1 VTLIELNTLDRK
13 TGTEVLQR
21 CCGSTQWV
29 SQMLEA
35 RPFASL
41 DHLMQQSE
49 EIWWR
54 LSEADWK
61 EAFRHHPQIG
71 DLASLREKFAAT
83 ASWAEGE
90 QSGVRSASEE
100 ILQKLAEGN
109 RLYAERFGY
118 IFIVCATG
126 KSAEE
131 MLNLLNARL
140 SNPPEIEIKL
150 AAGEQAKITR
160 LRLEKLLEPQTPNP
174 EPRTLNP
181 EYREE

>member
-1 VTLIELNTLDRK
+1 MTLTELNALDPE
-13 TGTEVLQR
+13 TAAGVLQR
-21 CCGSTQWV
+21 CCGSPQWV
-29 SQMLEA
+29 SQMLAA
-35 RPFASL
+35 RPFANL
-41 DHLMQQSE
+41 DHVIERSE

-61 EAFRHHPQIG
+61 EAFRCHPQIG
-71 DLASLREKFAAT
+71 DLASLRDKFAAT
-83 ASWAEGE
+83 ATWAEGE

-109 RLYAERFGY
+109 RMYAERFGY

-140 SNPPEIEIKL
+140 VNPPEIEITL
-150 AAGEQAKITR
+150 AASEQAKITR
-160 LRLEKLLEPQTPNP
+160 LRLEKLLEPKSK
-174 EPRTLNP
+174 PRTLNP